1 MNVHR
6 IALIKLIF
14 YFKNKFK
21 PKEYRKMQSG
31 VIRPLASMLPRKLF
45 NQEHEAFRDTVR
57 KFYEKEVAPHTEKF
71 ESQQHVDRHLW
82 NQAGELG
89 LLCCTMPEE
98 YGGSGV
104 DRLYSMILIEEQAYA
119 MDSATGFSLHS
130 DIVANYILNF
140 GNENQ
145 KLYWL
150 PRMATGECV
159 TAIAMT
165 EPGTGSDLQAVRT
178 TAELDGDEYII
189 NGSKIFITNGFLCDM
204 VIVVCKTGDSDKGS
218 ANLSLI
224 MVEANRLGF
233 SKGKPLNKVGMKGQ
247 DTCELFFQDVRVPKT
262 NLLGVEGMGFIML
275 MKELAWERML
285 VAIISQS
292 GAEAAFAHTVAYTK
306 ERKAFGKSIGHF
318 QNTRF
323 KLAELRTEIDFCR
336 AYLDR
341 CMELQLDQQL
351 SIEAAAAAKYK
362 ISDMYSKVVDECLQL
377 HGGYGYMLEYPIA
390 RAYLDNRANRIY
402 AGTNEIMK
410 ELISRG
416 L

>member
-1 MNVHR
+1 
-6 IALIKLIF
+6 
-14 YFKNKFK
+14 
-21 PKEYRKMQSG
+21 MQSG
-31 VIRPLASMLPRKLF
+31 AIRPLHNMLPRNLF
-45 NQEHEAFRDTVR
+45 NAEHEAFRETVR
-57 KFYEKEVAPHTEKF
+57 KFYAKEVVPNIEKY
-71 ESQQHVDRHLW
+71 EQQQHVDRELW
-82 NQAGELG
+82 NKAGAMG
-89 LLCCTMPEE
+89 LLCATMPEA

-119 MDSATGFSLHS
+119 MDSSTGFSLHS
-130 DIVANYILNF
+130 DIVANYINNF
-140 GNENQ
+140 GSEAQ
-145 KLYWL
+145 KHYWL
-150 PRMATGECV
+150 TRMASGETV

-178 TAELDGDEYII
+178 TAVLDGDDYII
-189 NGSKIFITNGFLCDM
+189 NGSKIFITNGYLCDM
-204 VIVVCKTGDSDKGS
+204 AIVVCKTGDSEKGS

-224 MVEANRLGF
+224 IVEADRAEF
-233 SKGKPLNKVGMKGQ
+233 SKGKPLNKIGMKGQ
-247 DTCELFFQDVRVPKT
+247 DTCELFFDHVRVPKE
-262 NLLGVEGMGFIML
+262 NLLGMEGMGFMML

-285 VAIISQS
+285 VAIICQA
-292 GAEAAFAHTVAYTK
+292 GAEAALAHTVQYTK
-306 ERKAFGKSIGHF
+306 ERKAFGKTISSF

-341 CMELQLDQQL
+341 CMQLQLEESLGID
-351 SIEAAAAAKYK
+351 AAAAAKYK
-362 ISDMYSKVVDECLQL
+362 ISEMFSKVVDECLQL

-410 ELISRG
+410 ELISRS

>member
-1 MNVHR
+1 
-6 IALIKLIF
+6 
-14 YFKNKFK
+14 
-21 PKEYRKMQSG
+21 MQSG
-31 VIRPLASMLPRKLF
+31 AIRPLNNMLPRNLF
-45 NQEHEAFRDTVR
+45 NTEHEAFRETVR
-57 KFYEKEVAPHTEKF
+57 KFYAKEVVPNIEKY
-71 ESQQHVDRHLW
+71 EQQQHVDRELW
-82 NQAGELG
+82 NKAGTMG
-89 LLCCTMPEE
+89 LLCATMPEA

-119 MDSATGFSLHS
+119 MDSSTGFSLHS
-130 DIVANYILNF
+130 DIVANYINNF
-140 GNENQ
+140 GSEAQ
-145 KLYWL
+145 KHYWL
-150 PRMATGECV
+150 TRMASGETV

-178 TAELDGDEYII
+178 TAVLDGDDYII
-189 NGSKIFITNGFLCDM
+189 NGSKIFITNGYLCDM
-204 VIVVCKTGDSDKGS
+204 AIVVCKTGDSEKGS

-224 MVEANRLGF
+224 IVEANRAGF
-233 SKGKPLNKVGMKGQ
+233 SKGKPLNKIGMKGQ
-247 DTCELFFQDVRVPKT
+247 DTCELFFDHVRVPKE
-262 NLLGVEGMGFIML
+262 NLLGMEGMGFMML

-285 VAIISQS
+285 VAIICQA
-292 GAEAAFAHTVAYTK
+292 GAEAALAHTVQYTK
-306 ERKAFGKSIGHF
+306 ERKAFGKTVSSF

-341 CMELQLDQQL
+341 CMQLQLEESLGID
-351 SIEAAAAAKYK
+351 AAAAAKYK
-362 ISDMYSKVVDECLQL
+362 ISEMFSKVVDECLQL

-410 ELISRG
+410 ELISRS

>member
-1 MNVHR
+1 
-6 IALIKLIF
+6 
-14 YFKNKFK
+14 
-21 PKEYRKMQSG
+21 MQSG
-31 VIRPLASMLPRKLF
+31 AIRPLNNMLPRNLF
-45 NQEHEAFRDTVR
+45 NAEHEAFRETVR
-57 KFYEKEVAPHTEKF
+57 KFYAKEVVPNIEKY
-71 ESQQHVDRHLW
+71 EQQQHVDRELW
-82 NQAGELG
+82 NKAGAMG
-89 LLCCTMPEE
+89 LLCATMPEA

-119 MDSATGFSLHS
+119 MDSSTGFSLHS
-130 DIVANYILNF
+130 DIVANYINNF
-140 GNENQ
+140 GSEAQ
-145 KLYWL
+145 KHYWL
-150 PRMATGECV
+150 TRMASGETV

-178 TAELDGDEYII
+178 TAVLDGDDYII
-189 NGSKIFITNGFLCDM
+189 NGSKIFITNGYLCDM
-204 VIVVCKTGDSDKGS
+204 AIVVCKTGDSEKGS

-224 MVEANRLGF
+224 IVEADRAGF
-233 SKGKPLNKVGMKGQ
+233 SKGKPLNKIGMKGQ
-247 DTCELFFQDVRVPKT
+247 DTCELFFDHVRVPKE
-262 NLLGVEGMGFIML
+262 NLLGMEGMGFMML

-285 VAIISQS
+285 VAIICQA
-292 GAEAAFAHTVAYTK
+292 GAEAALAHTVQYTK
-306 ERKAFGKSIGHF
+306 ERKAFGKTVSSF

-341 CMELQLDQQL
+341 CMQLQLEESLGIDA
-351 SIEAAAAAKYK
+351 SAAAKYK
-362 ISDMYSKVVDECLQL
+362 ISEMFSKVVDECLQL

-410 ELISRG
+410 ELISRS

>member
-1 MNVHR
+1 
-6 IALIKLIF
+6 
-14 YFKNKFK
+14 
-21 PKEYRKMQSG
+21 MQSG
-31 VIRPLASMLPRKLF
+31 AIRPLNNMLPRNLF
-45 NQEHEAFRDTVR
+45 NAEHEAFRETVR
-57 KFYEKEVAPHTEKF
+57 KFYAKEVVPNIEKY
-71 ESQQHVDRHLW
+71 EQQQHVDRELW
-82 NQAGELG
+82 NKAGAMG
-89 LLCCTMPEE
+89 LLCATMPEA

-119 MDSATGFSLHS
+119 MDSSTGFSLHS
-130 DIVANYILNF
+130 DIVANYINNF
-140 GNENQ
+140 GNEAQ
-145 KLYWL
+145 KHYWL
-150 PRMATGECV
+150 TRMASGETV

-178 TAELDGDEYII
+178 TAVLDGDDYII
-189 NGSKIFITNGFLCDM
+189 NGSKIFITNGYLCDM
-204 VIVVCKTGDSDKGS
+204 AIVVCKTGNNEKGS

-224 MVEANRLGF
+224 IVEADRVGF
-233 SKGKPLNKVGMKGQ
+233 SKGKPLNKIGMKGQ
-247 DTCELFFQDVRVPKT
+247 DTCELFFDHVRVPKE
-262 NLLGVEGMGFIML
+262 NLLGMEGMGFMML

-285 VAIISQS
+285 VAIICQA
-292 GAEAAFAHTVAYTK
+292 GAEAALAHTVQYTK
-306 ERKAFGKSIGHF
+306 ERKAFGKTVSSF

-341 CMELQLDQQL
+341 CMQLQLEESLGID
-351 SIEAAAAAKYK
+351 AAAAAKYK
-362 ISDMYSKVVDECLQL
+362 ISEMFSKVVDECLQL

-410 ELISRG
+410 ELISRS

>member
-1 MNVHR
+1 
-6 IALIKLIF
+6 
-14 YFKNKFK
+14 
-21 PKEYRKMQSG
+21 MQSG
-31 VIRPLASMLPRKLF
+31 AIRPLTNMLPRNLF
-45 NQEHEAFRDTVR
+45 NAEHEAFRETVR
-57 KFYEKEVAPHTEKF
+57 KFYAKEVVPNIEKY
-71 ESQQHVDRHLW
+71 EQQQHVDRELW
-82 NQAGELG
+82 NKAGAMG
-89 LLCCTMPEE
+89 LLCATMPEA

-119 MDSATGFSLHS
+119 MDSSTGFSLHS
-130 DIVANYILNF
+130 DIVANYINNF
-140 GNENQ
+140 GSEAQ
-145 KLYWL
+145 KHYWL
-150 PRMATGECV
+150 TRMASGETV

-178 TAELDGDEYII
+178 TAVLDGDDYII
-189 NGSKIFITNGFLCDM
+189 NGSKIFITNGYLCDM
-204 VIVVCKTGDSDKGS
+204 AIVVCKTGDSEKGS

-224 MVEANRLGF
+224 IVEADRAGF
-233 SKGKPLNKVGMKGQ
+233 SKGKPLNKIGMKGQ
-247 DTCELFFQDVRVPKT
+247 DTCELFFDHVRVPKE
-262 NLLGVEGMGFIML
+262 NLLGLEGMGFMML

-285 VAIISQS
+285 VAIICQA
-292 GAEAAFAHTVAYTK
+292 GAEAALAHTVQYTK
-306 ERKAFGKSIGHF
+306 ERKAFGKSISSF

-341 CMELQLDQQL
+341 CMQLQLEDNL
-351 SIEAAAAAKYK
+351 GVDAAAAAKYK
-362 ISDMYSKVVDECLQL
+362 ISEMFSKVVDECLQL

-410 ELISRG
+410 ELISRS

>member
-1 MNVHR
+1 
-6 IALIKLIF
+6 
-14 YFKNKFK
+14 
-21 PKEYRKMQSG
+21 MQSG
-31 VIRPLASMLPRKLF
+31 AIRPLNNMLPRNLF
-45 NQEHEAFRDTVR
+45 NAEHEAFRETVR
-57 KFYEKEVAPHTEKF
+57 KFYAKEVVPNIEKY
-71 ESQQHVDRHLW
+71 EQQQHVDRELW
-82 NQAGELG
+82 NKAGAMG
-89 LLCCTMPEE
+89 LLCATMPEA

-119 MDSATGFSLHS
+119 MDSSTGFSLHS
-130 DIVANYILNF
+130 DIVANYINNF
-140 GNENQ
+140 GSEAQ
-145 KLYWL
+145 KHYWL
-150 PRMATGECV
+150 TRMASGETV

-178 TAELDGDEYII
+178 TAVLDGDDYII
-189 NGSKIFITNGFLCDM
+189 NGSKIFITNGYLCDM
-204 VIVVCKTGDSDKGS
+204 AVVVCKTGDTDKGS

-224 MVEANRLGF
+224 IVEADRVGF
-233 SKGKPLNKVGMKGQ
+233 SKGKPLNKIGMKGQ
-247 DTCELFFQDVRVPKT
+247 DTCELFFDHVRVPKE
-262 NLLGVEGMGFIML
+262 NLLGMEGMGFMML

-285 VAIISQS
+285 VAIICQA
-292 GAEAAFAHTVAYTK
+292 GAEAALAHTVQYTK
-306 ERKAFGKSIGHF
+306 ERKAFGKTVSSF

-341 CMELQLDQQL
+341 CMQLQLEESLGID
-351 SIEAAAAAKYK
+351 AAAAAKYK
-362 ISDMYSKVVDECLQL
+362 ISEMFSKVVDECLQL

-410 ELISRG
+410 ELISRS

>member
-1 MNVHR
+1 
-6 IALIKLIF
+6 
-14 YFKNKFK
+14 
-21 PKEYRKMQSG
+21 MQSG
-31 VIRPLASMLPRKLF
+31 AIRPLNNMLTRNLF
-45 NQEHEAFRDTVR
+45 NAEHEAFRETVR
-57 KFYEKEVAPHTEKF
+57 KFYAKEVVPNIEKY
-71 ESQQHVDRHLW
+71 EQQQHVDRELW
-82 NQAGELG
+82 NKAGAMG
-89 LLCCTMPEE
+89 LLCATMPEA

-119 MDSATGFSLHS
+119 MDSSTGFSLHS
-130 DIVANYILNF
+130 DIVANYINNF
-140 GNENQ
+140 GSEAQ
-145 KLYWL
+145 KHYWL
-150 PRMATGECV
+150 TRMASGETV

-178 TAELDGDEYII
+178 TAVLDGDDYII
-189 NGSKIFITNGFLCDM
+189 NGSKIFITNGYLCDM
-204 VIVVCKTGDSDKGS
+204 AIVVCKTGDSEKGS

-224 MVEANRLGF
+224 IVEADRAGF
-233 SKGKPLNKVGMKGQ
+233 SKGKPLNKIGMKGQ
-247 DTCELFFQDVRVPKT
+247 DTCELFFDHVRVPKE
-262 NLLGVEGMGFIML
+262 NLLGMEGMGFMML

-285 VAIISQS
+285 VAIICQA
-292 GAEAAFAHTVAYTK
+292 GAEAALVHTVQYTK
-306 ERKAFGKSIGHF
+306 ERKAFGKTVSSF

-341 CMELQLDQQL
+341 CMQLQLEESLGID
-351 SIEAAAAAKYK
+351 AAAAAKYK
-362 ISDMYSKVVDECLQL
+362 ISEMFSKVVDECLQL

-410 ELISRG
+410 ELISRS